1 MEEIIRHILEIE
13 EQAKK
18 IVEDSRKKAGALIEN
33 AHAEAR
39 RIGENSR
46 TQALQQATD
55 ILQNS
60 LRTAQETKA
69 KRLDEIR
76 RNAICAK
83 NIESELHGAAVK
95 KSASIIAGLE
105 SQ

>member
-18 IVEDSRKKAGALIEN
+18 IVEDSRKKAGAIIEN

-46 TQALQQATD
+46 TQARLQAAD

-60 LRTAQETKA
+60 LRTAEETKT

-76 RNAICAK
+76 RNAPCAE
-83 NIESELHGAAVK
+83 NIEPEPRSAAVK
-95 KSASIIAGLE
+95 KSADIIAGPGN
-105 SQ
+105 Q